1 MLKDLDNNYQ
11 SRNRLSLI
19 KKLIKSHLDF
29 YFYDNNCD
37 YTQGNKTKEEWH
49 ECYHTIK
56 KIDSLIDFAFNKIQQ
71 EEEDKSTILDKLDT
85 TINGQ
90 TQYLNELDTQL
101 GDIKV
106 SKKKVVRN
114 E

>member
-1 MLKDLDNNYQ
+1 MLKNLDTNYQ
-11 SRNRLSLI
+11 SRKRLSFI

-37 YTQGNKTKEEWH
+37 YTQGNKTKEEWY

-56 KIDSLIDFAFNKIQQ
+56 KIDNLIDFAFNKIQQ
-71 EEEDKSTILDKLDT
+71 EEEDKNTTLDKLDT

-90 TQYLNELDTQL
+90 TQYLNELDAQL

-106 SKKKVVRN
+106 SKKKVVKN
-114 E
+114 G

>member
-19 KKLIKSHLDF
+19 KRLIKSHLDF

-37 YTQGNKTKEEWH
+37 YTQGNKTKAEWN

-56 KIDSLIDFAFNKIQQ
+56 KIDNLIDFAFNKIQQ

-85 TINGQ
+85 TINCQ
-90 TQYLNELDTQL
+90 MQYLNELDAQL